1 MILRVSLRGGGY
13 LVDRNYVGD
22 VVEKNS
28 PKTELFIYG
37 YSAIMTA
44 LVGVYA
50 VALCL
55 SPYTSVM
62 NLLDSCAKVLGPV
75 LAAFI
80 AWLGVNHTVRNSR
93 RTESLKE
100 WHANLRWASELSSS
114 SKDHDIALAIA
125 VLDSL
130 DNEPMLGP
138 SEQSIIDAVL
148 AAVIDDDV

>member
-1 MILRVSLRGGGY
+1 M
-13 LVDRNYVGD
+13 GD

-62 NLLDSCAKVLGPV
+62 DLLDSCAKVLGPV

>member
-1 MILRVSLRGGGY
+1 MHGGY
-13 LVDRNYVGD
+13 LVDQIMWGV
-22 VVEKNS
+22 VVEKYS
-28 PKTELFIYG
+28 ARSELFIYA
-37 YSAIMTA
+37 YSAIMTILA
-44 LVGVYA
+44 GMYA

-62 NLLDSCAKVLGPV
+62 TLLDSCAKVLGPV

-130 DNEPMLGP
+130 DNEPMLGQ
-138 SEQSIIDAVL
+138 SEQGIIDAVL